1 MTTNKHI
8 NIINF
13 NDDDDD
19 DDDDDDLVS
28 VIKLLDT
35 KKAHVVDNIFICMIN
50 WCGDSVIL
58 PLALII
64 GECIANDK
72 FTDSWKC
79 VSLILADKNY
89 RSISLLSIFAK
100 IF

>member
-8 NIINF
+8 NTIKL

-19 DDDDDDLVS
+19 DDDDDLAS
-28 VIKLLDT
+28 IIKLLDT
-35 KKAHVVDNIFICMIN
+35 KKAHVMDNIFICMIN

-58 PLALII
+58 PLAVII

-72 FTDSWKC
+72 FTDPWES
-79 VSLILADKNY
+79 VNLILADKKLQVNQ
-89 RSISLLSIFAK
+89 SLVNIC
-100 IF
+100 